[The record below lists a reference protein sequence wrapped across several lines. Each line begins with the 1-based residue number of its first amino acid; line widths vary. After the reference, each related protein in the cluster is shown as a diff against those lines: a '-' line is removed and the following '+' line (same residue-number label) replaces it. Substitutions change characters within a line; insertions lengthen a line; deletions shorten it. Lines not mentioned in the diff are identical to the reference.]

1 MQQSH
6 PGPDAQE
13 PATSSP
19 PALPPVPPPGP
30 KPVPEPAQPR
40 PDLRVV
46 GIGASAGGLDAC
58 GRLLDALGDGH
69 GMAYVI
75 IQHLDPA
82 HESMMAGLL
91 ATHTGMVVRQASNGM
106 RLEPGHVYVI
116 APGTYLSTEA
126 GVLRVS
132 PSRAGRGARLPFDFL
147 LQSLAR
153 SYGDRLICVIL
164 SGTGADGTVGLQAV
178 KQFGGLIVAQDPDE
192 AAHDGMSRSAVA
204 TGLVD
209 QVLPV
214 ALIPGRIAR
223 HARPGGA
230 DTDPGQ
236 RVLADIIALL
246 RRTTAHDFTAYKPGT
261 LSRRIER
268 RIAVSPSGIDGT
280 ANYLAYLQDHAEER
294 VLLAKDLLINVTGF
308 FRDPSIFEFLAEQV
322 LPELL
327 GRHAADRA
335 LRVWVVG
342 CSTGQEAYSLAM
354 LLSERIAAAK
364 LAVKLQIF
372 ASDVDP
378 DAIAVAREGL
388 YGDAVEAQLSPQR
401 LARFFSKEEQGYR
414 VRPEMRAAIVFTV
427 HDVLT
432 DPPFSRIDLLSCRNL
447 LIYVLPAAQQRVLA
461 LLHSA
466 LCEGGIL
473 LAGSAETV
481 DTADGRFEAVSGQ
494 HRLYRRVGRRRQGDL
509 GFAAGGGEPLRL
521 PARPSGSTGPSRQ
534 AMLAELCR
542 RVVLDGYAPAAV
554 LINRRHEC
562 LYLLGP
568 TDRYLQVAHGHPTH
582 DLLSMAR
589 REIRGTLRSAIGR
602 SAAQNVRVVVA
613 GGIGGG
619 PGFDVVVQPVLCEG
633 DQLFVVCF
641 VEAVEPKTLAAGV
654 EVVATPRVVELERE
668 LEATRTELQAAIR
681 SFERSGE
688 EQKAINDE
696 ALSFNEEYQST
707 NEELVTSKEELQA
720 LNEELS
726 ALNSE
731 LQETLERQ
739 RTTSSDL
746 RNILYSTEVATIFL
760 DTELSIR
767 FFTPAT
773 KLLFSVIA
781 GDVGRPLSDLN
792 WISADDLLLTDARA
806 ALGNVIPKEREVEAR
821 TGAWYSRRVLPYHAI
836 DGATEGVVVTYTDI
850 SDRKR
855 VKGALEAGKQH
866 AEQANLAKSR
876 FLAAV
881 SHDLRQPL
889 QTLVLIQGLLAK
901 KVVGPSQQL
910 VAMLDPALEA
920 MSGMLNTLLDID
932 QIETGAVHTEV
943 EAVSVA
949 DLLEQLRAEFLYLA
963 QAQGLQ
969 LRVVSSSLLIRTD
982 RRLLERML
990 RNLLSNAIK
999 YTRRGRVL
1007 IGCRR
1012 HGAALRIEVWD
1023 TGIGIPAE
1031 QLGSIFTEYHQ
1042 LDNAA
1047 RERSR
1052 GLGLGLSIVRRL
1064 GEMLGHPVRVRSSSG
1079 SGSMFSVEVALAAAP
1094 PQSLPRPQSLPGRQ
1108 SLPRPRSSPD
1118 TAPNQTS
1125 GRDRHA
1131 EPSDRGRIAAH
1142 RTGTILVIED
1152 DPDLRQLLE
1161 LVLAEEGHRALMA
1174 ADGVAA
1180 LALADAEATRPT
1192 LILADYNLP
1201 NALDGLQAA
1210 AALRERLGARVPVI
1224 ILTGDVSAE
1233 TVRDIASRGLHRL
1246 KKPVKLE
1253 ELTRLLQRLLPA
1265 PQAAPDPAEPPS
1277 RTSSDRHGPAIVYV
1291 VDDDAN
1297 VRENLRLLLAE
1308 HGQAAATFASCEA
1321 FLASYRPGREACLL
1335 IDAYLPGMQGLE
1347 LLDRLHDDGHA
1358 LPTIVITGS
1367 SDVAIAVRAMKA
1379 GALDFIEKPIR
1390 GSDLLASIGRAF
1402 DRSREDDV
1410 EAWQQAA
1417 AEHFAT
1423 LTGRQHEVMQMVLA
1437 GQPSKNIASDLC
1449 ISQRTV
1455 ENHRASIMKKTGC
1468 RSIPALA
1475 RLAVAASAAISPRR

>member
-1 MQQSH
+1 MQQSR
-6 PGPDAQE
+6 PDPDARE
-13 PATSSP
+13 SATLPPPSQP
-19 PALPPVPPPGP
+19 PASRPAPTARPV
-30 KPVPEPAQPR
+30 QPR
-40 PDLRVV
+40 PDLRVL

-58 GRLLDALGDGH
+58 GKLLDALGSGH
-69 GMAYVI
+69 GMACVI
-75 IQHLDPA
+75 VQHLDPD
-82 HESMMAGLL
+82 HQSMMAGLL
-91 ATHTGMVVRQASNGM
+91 AVHTTMVVQQASNGM
-106 RLEPGHVYVI
+106 RLEREHVYVI
-116 APGTYLSTEA
+116 APGTYLSVEN
-126 GVLRVS
+126 GVLCVS
-132 PSRAGRGARLPFDFL
+132 PSPAGRGARLPFDFL

-153 SYGDRLICVIL
+153 SYGDQLTCVIL
-164 SGTGADGTVGLQAV
+164 SGTGADGTAGLQAV
-178 KQFGGLIVAQDPDE
+178 KQCRGLIIAQDPDE
-192 AAHDGMSRSAVA
+192 AEYDGMPRSAIA

-209 QVLPV
+209 QVLRV
-214 ALIPGRIAR
+214 ALIPERIERQGRPAD
-223 HARPGGA
+223 RP

-236 RVLADIIALL
+236 QVRADIIELL
-246 RRTTAHDFTAYKPGT
+246 RRTTAYDFTAYKPGT

-268 RIAVSPSGIDGT
+268 RMAVSATGIDST
-280 ANYLAYLQDHAEER
+280 EKYLSYLQDHAEER

-414 VRPEMRAAIVFTV
+414 VRPELRAAIVFTV

-432 DPPFSRIDLLSCRNL
+432 DPPFSRIDVLSCRNL
-447 LIYVLPAAQQRVLA
+447 LIYVTPPAQERILS
-461 LLHSA
+461 LLHFA
-466 LCEGGIL
+466 LRESGIL
-473 LAGSAETV
+473 LLGSAETA
-481 DTADGRFEAVSGQ
+481 DTAEGRFEELSKQ
-494 HRLYRRVGRRRQGDL
+494 NRLYRHIGRRRQGNL
-509 GFAAGGGEPLRL
+509 GLAARAGEAPRL

-534 AMLAELCR
+534 TVLAELCR
-542 RVVLDGYAPAAV
+542 RVVLESYAPAAA
-554 LINRRHEC
+554 LINVRHEC

-568 TDRYLQVAHGHPTH
+568 TDKYLQVAPGHPTH

-589 REIRGTLRSAIGR
+589 RDIRGALRSAISR
-602 SAAQNVRVVVA
+602 SATENVRVVVA
-613 GGIGGG
+613 GGRSSGSAGG
-619 PGFDVVVQPVLCEG
+619 PGFGVAVQPVLCDGE
-633 DQLFVVCF
+633 QLFVVCF
-641 VEAVEPKTLAAGV
+641 VDDVEPKTLDAGID
-654 EVVATPRVVELERE
+654 VAGTPRVAELERE

-681 SFERSGE
+681 SLEHSGE

-792 WISADDLLLTDARA
+792 WISADDLLLADARA
-806 ALGNVIPKEREVEAR
+806 ALGNVIPLEREVEAR

-850 SDRKR
+850 SERKR
-855 VKGALEAGKQH
+855 VKGALEAAKQH

-889 QTLVLIQGLLAK
+889 QTLALIQGLLAK

-910 VAMLDPALEA
+910 VAMLDPALGA

-932 QIETGAVHTEV
+932 QIETGAVRTEFG
-943 EAVSVA
+943 EVSVA
-949 DLLEQLRAEFLYLA
+949 GLFEQLRAEFLYYA

-969 LRVVSSSLLIRTD
+969 LRVVQSSLLIRTD

-999 YTRRGRVL
+999 YTRHGKVL

-1012 HGAALRIEVWD
+1012 GREALRIEVWD

-1031 QLGSIFTEYHQ
+1031 QLGAIFTAYHQ

-1052 GLGLGLSIVRRL
+1052 GLGLGLSIVQRL

-1079 SGSMFSVEVALAAAP
+1079 RGSMFSVEVALAAAQP
-1094 PQSLPRPQSLPGRQ
+1094 EPEPEPEPEPQSDPGTGPDERPGQ
-1108 SLPRPRSSPD
+1108 
-1118 TAPNQTS
+1118 
-1125 GRDRHA
+1125 DRHA
-1131 EPSDRGRIAAH
+1131 EVPARIRTAAH

-1161 LVLAEEGHRALMA
+1161 LVLTEEGHRALTA

-1180 LALADAEATRPT
+1180 LELADGDARPA

-1210 AALRERLGARVPVI
+1210 AGLRERLGPRVPVI

-1233 TVRDIASRGLHRL
+1233 TVRDIASRGLHQL
-1246 KKPVKLE
+1246 KKPVKLD
-1253 ELTRLLQRLLPA
+1253 ELTRLLQRLLP
-1265 PQAAPDPAEPPS
+1265 PHEAARPAEPAALTP
-1277 RTSSDRHGPAIVYV
+1277 SDRHGPAIVYV

-1297 VRENLRLLLAE
+1297 VRESLRHLLEE
-1308 HGQAAATFASCEA
+1308 HDQPAAMFASCEA
-1321 FLASYRPGREACLL
+1321 FLESYRPGREACLL

-1347 LLDRLHDDGHA
+1347 LMDRLRDDGHA

-1367 SDVAIAVRAMKA
+1367 SDVAMAVRAMKA
-1379 GALDFIEKPIR
+1379 GALDFIEKPIG
-1390 GSDLLASIGRAF
+1390 GSELLDSIGRAL
-1402 DRSREDDV
+1402 DRSRGEGDL
-1410 EAWQQAA
+1410 EAWQQGA
-1417 AEHFAT
+1417 AEHLAT
-1423 LTGRQHEVMQMVLA
+1423 LTGRQHQIMQMVLA
-1437 GQPSKNIASDLC
+1437 GQPSKNIASDLR
-1449 ISQRTV
+1449 ISRRTV

-1468 RSIPALA
+1468 RSLPALA
-1475 RLAVAASAAISPRR
+1475 RLAVAAGSVPTMPRR